1 MTTVVVFG
9 GGGFLGR
16 RLVHRLTTEG
26 MTVRV
31 AVRHPDQARIELRS
45 IGFDRVTVVPAD
57 VRDQASVAAAIA
69 GANAVVNT
77 VSAYVEKGGVTFE
90 AVHVQGAETVAR
102 ETVAA
107 GVPRLVLVSGIG
119 ADANSRS
126 PYIRARGRG
135 EQVVQQT
142 FPEATIVRPGAMFG
156 PGDALFGT
164 LAELARLLPIL
175 PLIGGGSTRLQ
186 PVFVEDVAEAIASIL
201 TDPTTVGRTYELA
214 GPGVYTLREL
224 VSMTLHLMRKR
235 RLLIPVP
242 FAVAEIQALLFELL
256 PNPPLTTGQVDL
268 LKADNVTSGALPGL
282 RELNIQPKTVEE
294 VVPTYIGTRAQ
305 DSLIGVQRSMTTRPR
320 VFPARISVAKAGT
333 SSSLARDVMLLSFA
347 RSRSVARRPQASSR
361 FSRGVKTEFT
371 PASVTSRRMNGM
383 TVVGRSDPWAKPQAA
398 TTPSYLICESTL
410 ASVRLPSESTAP
422 AQRSLSNGTPS
433 SGKFASV
440 DDLICA
446 ESSQIVAFLVGPP
459 GGGDDAIAELVE
471 ERDCDRT
478 HPTGSTGHEH
488 IAPVWRDACLFQSQH
503 AKHGGIAGSPDRHG
517 IGSRNVLREPDKPVA
532 LDAGPLGVAAV
543 VHLAQTIAVQH
554 DAIPRLEARVL
565 RAQHPAG
572 QVDAGNEREFA
583 DDRRLARY
591 REAILIVH
599 R

>member
-1 MTTVVVFG
+1 MPTLVVICTIRDPVTGESYSRDAHHIAQKAEAYLKETGVGDTAYFGPELEHFVFDGVRYDQGTNYGFYEIKSHEANWDAGEGNGPSLGHKLRPKEGYFPIPPADTLQDARTEMVLLLEKLGIPVEAHHHEVATGGQGEVVVFG

-26 MTVRV
+26 MSVRV
-31 AVRHPDQARIELRS
+31 AVRHPDRARIELRS
-45 IGFDRVTVVPAD
+45 MGFDRVTVVPAD
-57 VRDQASVAAAIA
+57 VRDQASVSAAVA
-69 GANAVVNT
+69 GANAVVNM

-119 ADANSRS
+119 ADADLRS

-164 LAELARLLPIL
+164 LAELARRLPIL

-186 PVFVEDVAEAIASIL
+186 PVFVEDVAEAIVSIL

-224 VSMTLHLMRKR
+224 VSMTLHLLRKR

-294 VVPTYIGTRAQ
+294 VVPTYIGTRA
-305 DSLIGVQRSMTTRPR
+305 P
-320 VFPARISVAKAGT
+320 
-333 SSSLARDVMLLSFA
+333 
-347 RSRSVARRPQASSR
+347 
-361 FSRGVKTEFT
+361 
-371 PASVTSRRMNGM
+371 
-383 TVVGRSDPWAKPQAA
+383 
-398 TTPSYLICESTL
+398 
-410 ASVRLPSESTAP
+410 
-422 AQRSLSNGTPS
+422 
-433 SGKFASV
+433 
-440 DDLICA
+440 
-446 ESSQIVAFLVGPP
+446 
-459 GGGDDAIAELVE
+459 
-471 ERDCDRT
+471 
-478 HPTGSTGHEH
+478 H
-488 IAPVWRDACLFQSQH
+488 
-503 AKHGGIAGSPDRHG
+503 
-517 IGSRNVLREPDKPVA
+517 
-532 LDAGPLGVAAV
+532 
-543 VHLAQTIAVQH
+543 
-554 DAIPRLEARVL
+554 
-565 RAQHPAG
+565 
-572 QVDAGNEREFA
+572 
-583 DDRRLARY
+583 
-591 REAILIVH
+591 
-599 R
+599 